1 MQKDDPASLLIVT
14 ILYCIYFQSPAIL
27 HEPET
32 CSESCV
38 LTNQQNINDPEILK
52 HIDAL
57 ELYRSLSILALEA

>member
-14 ILYCIYFQSPAIL
+14 ILYCIYSQSPAVL
-27 HEPET
+27 RAPET

-52 HIDAL
+52 HIDPL
-57 ELYRSLSILALEA
+57 ELYRSLRILALEA